1 MVIKKQKI
9 NKKEEIN
16 PKNLEIYEKYLC
28 SCYIKSRETID
39 TTYKV
44 YKSNML
50 QFLKFLKNM
59 KITDI
64 WYQTIQLKIF
74 MIFGKNM
81 PVFV

>member
-50 QFLKFLKNM
+50 QFLKFLKKYENNRYLVS
-59 KITDI
+59 DN
-64 WYQTIQLKIF
+64 TI
-74 MIFGKNM
+74 KN
-81 PVFV
+81 FYTN